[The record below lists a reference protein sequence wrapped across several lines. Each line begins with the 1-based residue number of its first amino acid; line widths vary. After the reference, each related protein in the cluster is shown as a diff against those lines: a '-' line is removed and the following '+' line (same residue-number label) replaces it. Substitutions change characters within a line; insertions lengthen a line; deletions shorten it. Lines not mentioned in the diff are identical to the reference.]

1 MHSTISTKLETPDS
15 FSLKSELMRRVF
27 LASQRKPYRG
37 IGELW
42 RMASQY
48 CLLRKWERKYAFRS
62 ACEVPY
68 QSYVWGVDGLAF
80 DCPYVACRNFYEVKE
95 KFDLVWNFC
104 VVQQNPKILFD
115 MIRCSNKYV
124 ASFVPNSLNVGRIIH
139 DLYHFIHD
147 TKCMHPDRGSKSL
160 MTLNG
165 LKKLFDQ
172 TGVKILEA
180 GYCDM
185 PPFPDWVI
193 SIKNFFK
200 AADVEGEYKPSKTLQ
215 VLEEIFWF
223 DQTNPMPKRIWAH
236 HPYVLGVI

>member
-1 MHSTISTKLETPDS
+1 MHNEISTPQVSPDD
-15 FSLKSELMRRVF
+15 FSLKSEVMRRVF

-48 CLLRKWERKYAFRS
+48 CLLRKWERKYGFRS
-62 ACEVPY
+62 SCEVPY
-68 QSYVWGVDGLAF
+68 LNYVWGVDGLAL
-80 DCPYVACRNFYEVKE
+80 DCPHIAYRNFYEVKE
-95 KFDLVWNFC
+95 KFDFVWNFC
-104 VVQQNPKILFD
+104 VIQQNPKILFD
-115 MIRCSNKYV
+115 MMKCSKKYV

-139 DLYHFIHD
+139 DLYHFVHG
-147 TKCMHPDRGSKSL
+147 TECMHPDRGNKSL

-165 LKKLFDQ
+165 LKKLFNQ
-172 TGVKILEA
+172 AGARILEA

-193 SIKNFFK
+193 SLKNFFK
-200 AADVEGEYKPSKTLQ
+200 ATDMEGEYNPSKTIQ
-215 VLEEIFWF
+215 MLEEIFWF

-236 HPYVLGVI
+236 HPYVLGAI